1 MLVNYRAFS
10 WTYSA
15 AELKKVLITQINDIL
30 SRSLTHA
37 QRLIEQDVTDPDQ
50 PEMLQLF
57 ESLKA
62 IRDDLLAGKD
72 STHDWT
78 DLIDWS
84 IKTFD
89 NDPAIG
95 GSYGVAKYYAKVK
108 HPEEIPSGQTK
119 ILIDRDKI
127 HLDLDYDVIV

>member
-1 MLVNYRAFS
+1 MLINYRAFS

-15 AELKKVLITQINDIL
+15 AELKQVLILQISDIL
-30 SRSLTHA
+30 SRSLNNA
-37 QRLIEQDVTDPDQ
+37 QILIKRDITDPDR

-57 ESLKA
+57 ESLEA
-62 IRDDLLAGKD
+62 TRDALLAGKS
-72 STHDWT
+72 STHEWT

-89 NDPAIG
+89 NDSAIG
-95 GSYGVAKYYAKVK
+95 GSYGVAKYYARVK
-108 HPEEIPSGQTK
+108 YPNDVPSGQTK